1 MPTKAPDD
9 RDTLYRRDAK
19 LFELIAERF
28 GDPQTLSRIGD
39 VMERAWLGGRDIRAL
54 GDLILS
60 ALEIVARDVYGTRYP
75 SRKKEL
81 SASQVVDRNSID
93 MDTVKAVRAVVR
105 RVRNPDAYNNWPP
118 VSAEMESARDE
129 WLRWFERQGGVEW
142 LDSLVR

>member
-60 ALEIVARDVYGTRYP
+60 ALEIVTRDVYGTRYP
-75 SRKKEL
+75 
-81 SASQVVDRNSID
+81 NSID